1 MSDPAP
7 KAVWPHFEKPAGELP
22 DPVVESVRLK
32 ERERTRAIIL
42 AERARIKKTWQA
54 GVNRDTTIRLLYT
67 LARKVMDSPDFT
79 E

>member
-42 AERARIKKTWQA
+42 AERARIKKTWPA
-54 GVNRDTTIRLLYT
+54 GINRDTTIRLLYT
-67 LARKVMDSPDFT
+67 LARKVLED
-79 E
+79 EGLRE